1 MLRVWLARFLFTQ
14 LVEVPIY
21 SYALRGQPLVAF
33 GASAITHPVVF
44 FVFPR
49 LWPGGYWS
57 MIVAAEIFAVLV
69 EAAYL
74 RRFGLRRALL
84 WSLLSNGASYS
95 LSIASHRALGW
106 P

>member
-1 MLRVWLARFLFTQ
+1 LKVWLARFLFTQ
-14 LVEVPIY
+14 LIEVPIY
-21 SYALRGQPLVAF
+21 TYALRGRSLVAF

-57 MIVAAEIFAVLV
+57 MIVAAEIFAFVV
-69 EAAYL
+69 EGFYL
-74 RRFGLRRALL
+74 RRAGLRRAFL
-84 WSLLSNGASYS
+84 WSLVSNGASYS
-95 LSIASHRALGW
+95 LARLSAQTFGW